1 MPPGGQP
8 LKPRHGHSAPR
19 RATPRRATPWNPDTR
34 TVPPRKAAPETP
46 TRAQCP
52 PGRQPLKPQLGHSAR
67 PGGQPLEPSDTG
79 TLAGRLPSL
88 GSLMSVNGSASG
100 RLVAKRPLAG
110 EHSGPLD
117 LESWKKTVPLPVTG
131 RVDRCWDVV
140 PAAGVST
147 ASLGRRWFSR
157 RLLAC
162 SDVLD
167 GRTGAAFRRG

>member
-1 MPPGGQP
+1 LNRRRLSAVVRGMRSRPFSSVMKAGGAYV
-8 LKPRHGHSAPR
+8 LGG
-19 RATPRRATPWNPDTR
+19 T
-34 TVPPRKAAPETP
+34 KA
-46 TRAQCP
+46 CP
-52 PGRQPLKPQLGHSAR
+52 Q
-67 PGGQPLEPSDTG
+67 
-79 TLAGRLPSL
+79 
-88 GSLMSVNGSASG
+88 GSGPLMSVNGSASG